1 MEHHEEE
8 PLIYLVDPPVR
19 RHHKRSA
26 VQGEC
31 MYCIELDVGI
41 VQISQ
46 GSFESVIRSA
56 GLDSDICGTIF
67 YRSLRY
73 LGFAE
78 DIDIIGRTTAKVCMA
93 YIRLKRDRAQLGGSV
108 VECDNLEV
116 VKEFCF
122 LGKVVTSDYAIS
134 SECRRR
140 IV

>member
-56 GLDSDICGTIF
+56 GLDSDICGSILHR
-67 YRSLRY
+67 YLRC

-93 YIRLKRDRAQLGGSV
+93 YIRLKREEARIGLRINATTCLP
-108 VECDNLEV
+108 EV
-116 VKEFCF
+116 QPVIGLNFEAVY
-122 LGKVVTSDYAIS
+122 LAATIS
-134 SECRRR
+134 RW
-140 IV
+140 